1 MADDQASRTHES
13 AIHDST
19 RILIAEDNAGD
30 QRIIRELLAEVQDHH
45 YETDWVTS
53 VEDARSAL
61 GNGGYDILIADYLLD
76 DGCGLDLVPASSN
89 GAALPTIL
97 LTGHSSRKVDLAAMQ
112 AGAADFISKDDLNPA
127 LLERAIRYAL
137 EHERTKHRLRESQR
151 DLEQRNAELET
162 AKWEIEAQGTNI
174 IKLAEHLA
182 RSTDERDIVSVL
194 SDETGQS
201 YQALADT
208 CRIGIW
214 HIGLDGGTLSMN
226 TSMRCLLNVDAGDA
240 VTGTPFAAHFS
251 SESQQRL
258 AQALET
264 WSGGLSSSYEAV
276 LEDGAPDGA
285 RQIAIS
291 GSPLRDGHGDVTSV
305 LVTAVDITARRNQ
318 EKTIREMARRDP
330 LTGLLNRLAFQDFL
344 PQALANAQRNDR
356 LVSVLYLDLDNFK
369 AVNDTLGH
377 QAGDRLLRF
386 FAEILESCT
395 RESDFAARLGG
406 DEFAI
411 TLNNLDSPS
420 GASVVAHH
428 IFERLE
434 EPCVIDGKEV
444 HARTSIGISM
454 FPTDTTDA
462 EQLIKNADLALY
474 RAKAA
479 NGGSFAFFDVHML
492 AEVEKREA
500 LERELRQALENQ
512 EFRLAYQPQIDLES
526 GAVVALEALLRWP
539 RAGKPQRT
547 PADFLP
553 AAEATGL
560 IVPIGE
566 WVLREACRQAKSW
579 HAAGAA
585 FRLAINLSAAQLAHP
600 GLLAA
605 VAEALDESGLPADRL
620 TFEITESTVIENIGQ
635 ASAVVDALH
644 ELGASVALDDFGT
657 GYSSLSVLN
666 GFPVDQLKID
676 RSFVRNIGR
685 QTKNAV
691 IVETILDLGRRLDLC
706 VVAEGVENAN
716 QLAMLRELG
725 CHEAQGYYFT
735 GPLPAGQIED
745 WLRRH
750 SQNLRRITS
759 HARIAQT
766 ANTA

>member
-1 MADDQASRTHES
+1 MADDQASRTQES
-13 AIHDST
+13 TNHGTT
-19 RILIAEDNAGD
+19 RILIAEDDEAD
-30 QRIIRELLAEVQDHH
+30 QRIIRELLAEVQDHRF
-45 YETDWVTS
+45 ETAWVTS
-53 VEDARSAL
+53 VADARAEL
-61 GNGGYDILIADYLLD
+61 GSGGYDILIADYLLD

-97 LTGHSSRKVDLAAMQ
+97 LTGHSSRKVDLAAME
-112 AGAADFISKDDLNPA
+112 AGAADFIAKGDLNPA

-137 EHERTKHRLRESQR
+137 EHERTKRRLRESQR
-151 DLEQRNAELET
+151 NLEQRNAELET

-182 RSTDERDIVSVL
+182 RSTDERDIVNVL

-226 TSMRCLLNVDAGDA
+226 TSMRRLLDIDAGDE
-240 VTGTPFAAHFS
+240 VTGTRFAAHFS
-251 SESQQRL
+251 TESQQRL
-258 AQALET
+258 ARALTT
-264 WSGGLSSSYEAV
+264 WSGGLSSSSEAV
-276 LEDGAPDGA
+276 LDDGAPSGA

-291 GSPLRDGHGDVTSV
+291 GSPLRDAHGDVASV
-305 LVTAVDITARRNQ
+305 LVTAVDITERRNQ
-318 EKTIREMARRDP
+318 EKMIREMARRDP

-411 TLNNLDSPS
+411 TLNNLDNPS
-420 GASVVAHH
+420 GATVVANH

-434 EPCVIDGKEV
+434 EPCVIDGAEV
-444 HARTSIGISM
+444 HAKTSIGISM

-479 NGGSFAFFDVHML
+479 NGGRFAFFDAHML
-492 AEVEKREA
+492 AEVEKRERLEKELKRA
-500 LERELRQALENQ
+500 LLHE

-526 GAVVALEALLRWP
+526 GEIVALEALLRWFRDGEVY
-539 RAGKPQRT
+539 RA

-553 AAEATGL
+553 VAEATGL

-566 WVLREACRQAKSW
+566 WVLREACCQARKW
-579 HAAGAA
+579 HDTGAA
-585 FRLAINLSAAQLAHP
+585 FRLAINLSAAQLANRE
-600 GLLAA
+600 LLA
-605 VAEALDESGLPADRL
+605 VVSQVLDESGLPPDRL
-620 TFEITESTVIENIGQ
+620 IFEITESTVIENIRQ
-635 ASAVVDALH
+635 ASAFVDALH
-644 ELGASVALDDFGT
+644 GLGASVALDDFGT

-691 IVETILDLGRRLDLC
+691 IVETILDLGRRLDLR

-716 QLAMLRELG
+716 QLSMLRELG
-725 CHEAQGYYFT
+725 CHEAQGYYFAA
-735 GPLPAGQIED
+735 PLPADEIDD

-750 SQNLRRITS
+750 SENLRRVKS
-759 HARIAQT
+759 DALAVQSAKT
-766 ANTA
+766 A